1 MNDKIEKNN
10 ESSANIRNISNAVLF
25 NKKDSGSRSTKCPLE
40 GEAID
45 YKNLKLIQDNIS
57 DRGRILSARINNISS
72 KNYRKLKKA
81 IKWARDIALVPYS
94 KKD

>member
-1 MNDKIEKNN
+1 MNNIERNN
-10 ESSANIRNISNAVLF
+10 EQSNVRNISNAVLF
-25 NKKDSGSRSTKCPLE
+25 NKKDINTKGGKCPLE
-40 GEAID
+40 DESID
-45 YKNLKLIQDNIS
+45 YKNLKLIQENIS